1 MFFIVIMNCQKLVK
15 PTKKDMHSKN
25 ARLAAVSS
33 AIKLPIIKHS
43 VYNTDQYCEDYQ
55 KMP

>member
-33 AIKLPIIKHS
+33 AITLPIIKLRGDAAHPAES
-43 VYNTDQYCEDYQ
+43 
-55 KMP
+55 